1 MIVEKSFP
9 LEVFLRL
16 SVQGTQAMMRKWP
29 YKNILVPGRCA
40 EAVATAGNTW
50 TEDGGVS
57 TLAGK
62 RPKPSHQE
70 KDPNSQQTW
79 TC

>member
-9 LEVFLRL
+9 LEVFLWL
-16 SVQGTQAMMRKWP
+16 SVQGTQTMMSRWP
-29 YKNILVPGRCA
+29 YKNILVPGGCA
-40 EAVATAGNTW
+40 EAVATVGNTR

-57 TLAGK
+57 TLTGK